1 MKKQFLLIY
10 TLFGCILFQA
20 YSQIGIFY
28 STDKDISNSLINYIY
43 QDKRNYLWIATEDGL
58 NKYDGIKFTVYKND
72 LKDTASLK
80 NNYVKYLFEDSK
92 NRFWIGGLNGLQQF
106 NRQTNCFEDIQLLS
120 SKGHPITM
128 LVTSI
133 IEDRQ
138 GNVWISTSGED
149 ILKMSKENNK
159 IFRSEAALNS
169 RLLNQHLTFIFQ
181 DSKGMFWIG
190 SENNGLN
197 LYDPIKNKMSVFSIQ
212 NGRIGS
218 NQIASIVED
227 KKGNIFVGTL
237 SGGLFRYNPI
247 HESFF
252 AINDTEGNKS
262 LPVKTIFI
270 DKANRLLVGTDGQGV
285 KTYNYQKNQ
294 LENLEIK
301 SSPFDFSK
309 TKVHSILQDKAGNMW
324 FGLFQKGVFLVR
336 NNPFR
341 FNYIGHKSFSQ
352 NLIGSNSIA
361 SLYKDKDNI
370 LWVGTDNDGMYKLE
384 NNGEKVVHY
393 SPPSVPNVVSSIVE
407 LKNGEI
413 WLGSFSQ
420 GLAYFNK
427 NNGRSTYYN
436 NIPSNINDNNL
447 SIKINCMEKDEDE
460 NLWIGTH
467 GDGLLVFNASSRRFI
482 RHYGSDTICYDWISS
497 LFIDKNQRI
506 WIGTYKGFSIID
518 SAKSKIVN
526 NPVPALENAIFYAIT
541 EDMNGDMWIGTN
553 QGLYVL
559 NNKNDILKKYTTE
572 NGLPSNVIC
581 GIVED
586 ELGNVWISTHNGL
599 SKFIKKENTF
609 INYYNSDGLQGNE
622 FYRSVFFKSL
632 SGEIYFGGISGITF
646 FNPSQIKEKRE
657 ELQLYLIALNI
668 GDKTVFSSN
677 SSKSNG
683 LTRFISDLDTIYL
696 DYNDNIFN
704 LEFSTFDYGIPE
716 QISYRYQMEGFNNNE
731 WIHME
736 PGVNKIHFT
745 NIDYGKYKL
754 RVAASVHDTSS
765 PVKEFTLI
773 ISPPWYLSWQAITA
787 YILLFL
793 LIIAGVVKY
802 IYDRIKY
809 RHELIRQQHIEEI
822 NEAKLQ
828 YFTNI
833 SHDIRT
839 PMSLIISPLEKLMAS
854 ENDSRKQYI
863 YQIMYRNANRIL
875 RLINQMMDM
884 RKIEKGQMI
893 MNFCETDMV
902 GFLED
907 LMKTFEYVAQKRHI
921 DFKFMHEEAK
931 LNAWID
937 ISNFDKVMM
946 NVLSNAFKFT
956 PDNGTVTVSL
966 RSVHD
971 AKKSEFP
978 NKDYLEIVVSDS
990 GPGIDEE
997 DTEKIFDRFYQSE
1010 NKHTGKN
1017 VGTGIGLHLSR
1028 SIMGLLH
1035 GTITARNK
1043 KEGKG
1048 AEIMIRFPLGKEHLS
1063 PKETKLSQVSAEASY
1078 IQKPEEQPTMLSEQ
1092 PIATDEKKIKPK
1104 TKYSV
1109 LIVED
1114 DDEIRNYLKN
1124 ELSSY
1129 FKVEET
1135 TNGKEA
1141 WKMIRE
1147 RHPDLIISDI
1157 MMPEM
1162 DGITLC
1168 KKIKSNVDVN
1178 HIPVILLTAKSTDSD
1193 KAEGLDVGADAY
1205 IVKPFNIDLLI
1216 KQSLNLIE
1224 NRNRIEVKPLDD
1236 KVIRDMLS
1244 PEPLQS
1250 ADRQLLEK
1258 IVKLINENISNPNL
1272 NVEFLAENIGISR
1285 VHLYRKLKEL
1295 TNQSTSDFIKTIRIK
1310 QAAELLADQKVQVSE
1325 VAYAV
1330 GFSNLSHFSNSFKEF
1345 YGISPTEY
1353 AEKYR
1358 NKPS

>member
-1 MKKQFLLIY
+1 
-10 TLFGCILFQA
+10 
-20 YSQIGIFY
+20 
-28 STDKDISNSLINYIY
+28 
-43 QDKRNYLWIATEDGL
+43 
-58 NKYDGIKFTVYKND
+58 
-72 LKDTASLK
+72 
-80 NNYVKYLFEDSK
+80 
-92 NRFWIGGLNGLQQF
+92 
-106 NRQTNCFEDIQLLS
+106 
-120 SKGHPITM
+120 
-128 LVTSI
+128 
-133 IEDRQ
+133 
-138 GNVWISTSGED
+138 
-149 ILKMSKENNK
+149 
-159 IFRSEAALNS
+159 
-169 RLLNQHLTFIFQ
+169 
-181 DSKGMFWIG
+181 
-190 SENNGLN
+190 
-197 LYDPIKNKMSVFSIQ
+197 
-212 NGRIGS
+212 
-218 NQIASIVED
+218 
-227 KKGNIFVGTL
+227 
-237 SGGLFRYNPI
+237 
-247 HESFF
+247 
-252 AINDTEGNKS
+252 
-262 LPVKTIFI
+262 
-270 DKANRLLVGTDGQGV
+270 
-285 KTYNYQKNQ
+285 
-294 LENLEIK
+294 
-301 SSPFDFSK
+301 
-309 TKVHSILQDKAGNMW
+309 
-324 FGLFQKGVFLVR
+324 
-336 NNPFR
+336 
-341 FNYIGHKSFSQ
+341 
-352 NLIGSNSIA
+352 
-361 SLYKDKDNI
+361 
-370 LWVGTDNDGMYKLE
+370 
-384 NNGEKVVHY
+384 
-393 SPPSVPNVVSSIVE
+393 
-407 LKNGEI
+407 
-413 WLGSFSQ
+413 
-420 GLAYFNK
+420 
-427 NNGRSTYYN
+427 
-436 NIPSNINDNNL
+436 
-447 SIKINCMEKDEDE
+447 
-460 NLWIGTH
+460 
-467 GDGLLVFNASSRRFI
+467 
-482 RHYGSDTICYDWISS
+482 
-497 LFIDKNQRI
+497 
-506 WIGTYKGFSIID
+506 
-518 SAKSKIVN
+518 
-526 NPVPALENAIFYAIT
+526 
-541 EDMNGDMWIGTN
+541 
-553 QGLYVL
+553 
-559 NNKNDILKKYTTE
+559 
-572 NGLPSNVIC
+572 
-581 GIVED
+581 
-586 ELGNVWISTHNGL
+586 
-599 SKFIKKENTF
+599 
-609 INYYNSDGLQGNE
+609 
-622 FYRSVFFKSL
+622 
-632 SGEIYFGGISGITF
+632 
-646 FNPSQIKEKRE
+646 
-657 ELQLYLIALNI
+657 
-668 GDKTVFSSN
+668 
-677 SSKSNG
+677 
-683 LTRFISDLDTIYL
+683 
-696 DYNDNIFN
+696 
-704 LEFSTFDYGIPE
+704 
-716 QISYRYQMEGFNNNE
+716 
-731 WIHME
+731 
-736 PGVNKIHFT
+736 
-745 NIDYGKYKL
+745 
-754 RVAASVHDTSS
+754 
-765 PVKEFTLI
+765 
-773 ISPPWYLSWQAITA
+773 
-787 YILLFL
+787 
-793 LIIAGVVKY
+793 
-802 IYDRIKY
+802 
-809 RHELIRQQHIEEI
+809 
-822 NEAKLQ
+822 
-828 YFTNI
+828 
-833 SHDIRT
+833 
-839 PMSLIISPLEKLMAS
+839 
-854 ENDSRKQYI
+854 
-863 YQIMYRNANRIL
+863 
-875 RLINQMMDM
+875 
-884 RKIEKGQMI
+884 MI

-1010 NKHTGKN
+1010 NKHIGKN

-1124 ELSSY
+1124 ELSPY

>member
-138 GNVWISTSGED
+138 GNVWISTSGEG

-197 LYDPIKNKMSVFSIQ
+197 LYDPLQNKMSAFSVQ

-218 NQIASIVED
+218 NQIATIVED
-227 KKGNIFVGTL
+227 KNGNIFVGTL

-436 NIPSNINDNNL
+436 NIPSNINNNNL

-497 LFIDKNQRI
+497 LFIDKDQRI

-518 SAKSKIVN
+518 PAKSKIVN
-526 NPVPALENAIFYAIT
+526 NPVPELENAILYAIT

-572 NGLPSNVIC
+572 NGLPNNVIC

-632 SGEIYFGGISGITF
+632 SGEIYFGGINGITY

-657 ELQLYLIALNI
+657 ELQLYMIALNI
-668 GDKTVFSSN
+668 GDKTVFCN
-677 SSKSNG
+677 NKSKKGES
-683 LTRFISDLDTIYL
+683 LHFISDLDTLYL
-696 DYNDNIFN
+696 DYKNNIFN

-716 QISYRYQMEGFNNNE
+716 QISYRYQLEGFNNNE

-745 NIDYGKYKL
+745 NINYGKYKL

-765 PVKEFTLI
+765 PVKEFILI

-793 LIIAGVVKY
+793 LIIAGIVKY

-839 PMSLIISPLEKLMAS
+839 PMSLIITPLEKLMTS
-854 ENDSRKQYI
+854 ETDVQKKYI

-893 MNFCETDMV
+893 MNFSEMDMV
-902 GFLED
+902 SFLED
-907 LMKTFEYVAQKRHI
+907 LMKTFEYIAQKRHI
-921 DFKFMHEEAK
+921 DFKFIHEEDK

-937 ISNFDKVMM
+937 INNFDKVMM

-971 AKKSEFP
+971 AKKGEFP
-978 NKDYLEIVVSDS
+978 AKDYLEIVVSDS
-990 GPGIDEE
+990 GSGIDEE

-1010 NKHTGKN
+1010 NNYTGKN

-1043 KEGKG
+1043 KNEKG
-1048 AEIMIRFPLGKEHLS
+1048 AEIIIRLPLGKEHLS
-1063 PKETKLSQVSAEASY
+1063 PHERKLSRVSAEAPLA
-1078 IQKPEEQPTMLSEQ
+1078 QKPEEQPTMLSEQ

-1124 ELSSY
+1124 ELSPY

-1193 KAEGLDVGADAY
+1193 KAEGFDVGADAY

>member
-1 MKKQFLLIY
+1 MKKLFLLIY

-138 GNVWISTSGED
+138 GNVWISTSGEG

-197 LYDPIKNKMSVFSIQ
+197 LYDPLQNKMSAFSVQ

-218 NQIASIVED
+218 NQIATIVED
-227 KKGNIFVGTL
+227 KNGNIFVGTL

-384 NNGEKVVHY
+384 NNGEKVIHY

-436 NIPSNINDNNL
+436 NIPSNINNNNL

-497 LFIDKNQRI
+497 LFIDKDQRI

-518 SAKSKIVN
+518 PAKSKIVN

-553 QGLYVL
+553 QGLYV
-559 NNKNDILKKYTTE
+559 
-572 NGLPSNVIC
+572 
-581 GIVED
+581 
-586 ELGNVWISTHNGL
+586 
-599 SKFIKKENTF
+599 
-609 INYYNSDGLQGNE
+609 
-622 FYRSVFFKSL
+622 
-632 SGEIYFGGISGITF
+632 
-646 FNPSQIKEKRE
+646 
-657 ELQLYLIALNI
+657 
-668 GDKTVFSSN
+668 
-677 SSKSNG
+677 
-683 LTRFISDLDTIYL
+683 
-696 DYNDNIFN
+696 
-704 LEFSTFDYGIPE
+704 
-716 QISYRYQMEGFNNNE
+716 
-731 WIHME
+731 
-736 PGVNKIHFT
+736 
-745 NIDYGKYKL
+745 
-754 RVAASVHDTSS
+754 
-765 PVKEFTLI
+765 
-773 ISPPWYLSWQAITA
+773 
-787 YILLFL
+787 
-793 LIIAGVVKY
+793 
-802 IYDRIKY
+802 
-809 RHELIRQQHIEEI
+809 
-822 NEAKLQ
+822 
-828 YFTNI
+828 
-833 SHDIRT
+833 
-839 PMSLIISPLEKLMAS
+839 
-854 ENDSRKQYI
+854 
-863 YQIMYRNANRIL
+863 
-875 RLINQMMDM
+875 
-884 RKIEKGQMI
+884 
-893 MNFCETDMV
+893 
-902 GFLED
+902 
-907 LMKTFEYVAQKRHI
+907 
-921 DFKFMHEEAK
+921 
-931 LNAWID
+931 
-937 ISNFDKVMM
+937 
-946 NVLSNAFKFT
+946 
-956 PDNGTVTVSL
+956 
-966 RSVHD
+966 
-971 AKKSEFP
+971 
-978 NKDYLEIVVSDS
+978 
-990 GPGIDEE
+990 
-997 DTEKIFDRFYQSE
+997 
-1010 NKHTGKN
+1010 
-1017 VGTGIGLHLSR
+1017 
-1028 SIMGLLH
+1028 
-1035 GTITARNK
+1035 
-1043 KEGKG
+1043 
-1048 AEIMIRFPLGKEHLS
+1048 
-1063 PKETKLSQVSAEASY
+1063 
-1078 IQKPEEQPTMLSEQ
+1078 
-1092 PIATDEKKIKPK
+1092 
-1104 TKYSV
+1104 
-1109 LIVED
+1109 
-1114 DDEIRNYLKN
+1114 
-1124 ELSSY
+1124 
-1129 FKVEET
+1129 
-1135 TNGKEA
+1135 
-1141 WKMIRE
+1141 
-1147 RHPDLIISDI
+1147 
-1157 MMPEM
+1157 
-1162 DGITLC
+1162 
-1168 KKIKSNVDVN
+1168 
-1178 HIPVILLTAKSTDSD
+1178 
-1193 KAEGLDVGADAY
+1193 
-1205 IVKPFNIDLLI
+1205 
-1216 KQSLNLIE
+1216 
-1224 NRNRIEVKPLDD
+1224 
-1236 KVIRDMLS
+1236 
-1244 PEPLQS
+1244 
-1250 ADRQLLEK
+1250 
-1258 IVKLINENISNPNL
+1258 
-1272 NVEFLAENIGISR
+1272 
-1285 VHLYRKLKEL
+1285 
-1295 TNQSTSDFIKTIRIK
+1295 
-1310 QAAELLADQKVQVSE
+1310 
-1325 VAYAV
+1325 
-1330 GFSNLSHFSNSFKEF
+1330 
-1345 YGISPTEY
+1345 
-1353 AEKYR
+1353 
-1358 NKPS
+1358 